1 MCIYVHVEVC
11 VYVCICKCFPVWFC
25 GLIQTYTNNHI
36 HTYTCIV
43 AFLHTYIHTYIHTCI
58 HKDTHTHTYS
68 THTACVSIHAYLQHI
83 SADYAMHV
91 LYIFVRYPCESC
103 CLASEPRCNPSATC
117 LRAVTCSSIS
127 RPSFSASYL
136 NVACLASCS
145 TLYTVH
151 RTVSYSNARSALL

>member
-1 MCIYVHVEVC
+1 MRVYICTCRSMCICMYMQMFSGLVLRFDTNIHKQSHSYVHVYSC
-11 VYVCICKCFPVWFC
+11 V
-25 GLIQTYTNNHI
+25 L
-36 HTYTCIV
+36 
-43 AFLHTYIHTYIHTCI
+43 AYIHTYIHAYI
-58 HKDTHTHTYS
+58 RTHTHTYS

-136 NVACLASCS
+136 NVASLASCS